1 MIDNIVLKN
10 SPFWTIH
17 PWSCDNVYIR
27 NVDIRNPVYS
37 PNTDGVD
44 PDSTSNMVIDGLT
57 YIGSDDAISIKSGWG
72 CFGLDYNVS
81 SKNILIKNV
90 VTHYG
95 ESGVAIGSEVSGG
108 VENITI
114 LNSVFHNPV
123 KAGVRIKSG

>member
-1 MIDNIVLKN
+1 MIL
-10 SPFWTIH
+10 IH
-17 PWSCDNVYIR
+17 YETFFFILLYPR
-27 NVDIRNPVYS
+27 
-37 PNTDGVD
+37 
-44 PDSTSNMVIDGLT
+44 
-57 YIGSDDAISIKSGWG
+57 